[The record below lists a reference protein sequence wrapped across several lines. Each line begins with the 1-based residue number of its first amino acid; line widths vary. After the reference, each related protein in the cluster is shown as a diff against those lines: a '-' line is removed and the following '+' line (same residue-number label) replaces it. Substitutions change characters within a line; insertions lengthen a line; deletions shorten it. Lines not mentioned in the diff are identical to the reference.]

1 MSKCKT
7 KNRVCTSFTQNLVL
21 FKKNVGISQ
30 PRSAH
35 PLGAGYVVCNTERS
49 RFYKDVKTVN
59 PDTNTTLDSF
69 FSSDGFGQPGSS
81 NRKQETF
88 NKNKTKLSSTIPN
101 IQNLSKNKRD
111 VENKQKYKDGFMYQS
126 QANLEANVGSMDRL
140 QRIKAVQIRK
150 YSNNSQLF
158 LVNLIVLERIIYVD

>member
-7 KNRVCTSFTQNLVL
+7 KNRVCTSFTKNLVL

-30 PRSAH
+30 PRKA
-35 PLGAGYVVCNTERS
+35 PPRPNRS
-49 RFYKDVKTVN
+49 RFYLNKKTGNLEKTVN

-81 NRKQETF
+81 NRKQKTF
-88 NKNKTKLSSTIPN
+88 NENKTKLSSTNPN
-101 IQNLSKNKRD
+101 IQDLSKNKKD
-111 VENKQKYKDGFMYQS
+111 VKNIQKYNQGFMYQS

-150 YSNNSQLF
+150 YANDSTLF
-158 LVNLIVLERIIYVD
+158 LS

>member
-7 KNRVCTSFTQNLVL
+7 KNRVCTSFTENLVL

-30 PRSAH
+30 PREASRR
-35 PLGAGYVVCNTERS
+35 PERS

-88 NKNKTKLSSTIPN
+88 NKNKTKLSSTTPN
-101 IQNLSKNKRD
+101 IQNLSKNKTD
-111 VENKQKYKDGFMYQS
+111 VENKQKYKHGFMYQS
-126 QANLEANVGSMDRL
+126 QANLQANVGSMDRL

-150 YSNNSQLF
+150 YANNSQLF
-158 LVNLIVLERIIYVD
+158 LL

>member
-7 KNRVCTSFTQNLVL
+7 KNRVCTSFTENLVL

-30 PRSAH
+30 PREVPRRA
-35 PLGAGYVVCNTERS
+35 ERS

-111 VENKQKYKDGFMYQS
+111 VENKQKYKDGFMYRLKQIYR
-126 QANLEANVGSMDRL
+126 QTLVLWIYFNVLKRFKLENT
-140 QRIKAVQIRK
+140 
-150 YSNNSQLF
+150 
-158 LVNLIVLERIIYVD
+158 LITPNFFFYK

>member
-30 PRSAH
+30 PREASRR
-35 PLGAGYVVCNTERS
+35 PERS

-59 PDTNTTLDSF
+59 PDANTTLDSF
-69 FSSDGFGQPGSS
+69 FSSDGFGQPGAS

-88 NKNKTKLSSTIPN
+88 NKNKTKLSSLVPN
-101 IQNLSKNKRD
+101 IQNLSKNKSD
-111 VENKQKYKDGFMYQS
+111 VENKQKYKHGFMYQS
-126 QANLEANVGSMDRL
+126 QANLQANVGSMDRL

-150 YSNNSQLF
+150 YANNSQLF
-158 LVNLIVLERIIYVD
+158 LL

>member
-30 PRSAH
+30 PREASRR
-35 PLGAGYVVCNTERS
+35 PERS

-59 PDTNTTLDSF
+59 PDANTTLDSF
-69 FSSDGFGQPGSS
+69 FSSDGFGQPGGAS

-88 NKNKTKLSSTIPN
+88 NKNKTKLSSLVPN
-101 IQNLSKNKRD
+101 IQNLSKNKSD
-111 VENKQKYKDGFMYQS
+111 VENKQKYKHGFMYQS
-126 QANLEANVGSMDRL
+126 QANLQANVGSMDRL

-150 YSNNSQLF
+150 YANNSQLF
-158 LVNLIVLERIIYVD
+158 LL